1 MQKAL
6 ARQSVRQLARLAVIG
21 LINTL
26 NFFVL
31 MNLLR
36 FFDVPLIPAVTVAFA
51 AATFVSYLLNRSWTF
66 GLEASDGNLSE
77 TIRFYLVN
85 LGAWAVT
92 VGVIWSADQLFGP
105 LSRIGEN
112 LASLAAA
119 VVTLLPKFL
128 SYRDL
133 VFGKALAA
141 ARLAA
146 KPTS

>member
-1 MQKAL
+1 M
-6 ARQSVRQLARLAVIG
+6 ARLAVIG
-21 LINTL
+21 VLNTL

-36 FFDVPLIPAVTVAFA
+36 LLDVPLIPAVTVAFA
-51 AATFVSYLLNRSWTF
+51 AATFVSYLLNRAWTF

-92 VGVIWSADQLFGP
+92 VGVIWSSDQLFGP
-105 LSRIGEN
+105 LTRIGEN

-128 SYRDL
+128 TYRDL

-141 ARLAA
+141 ARLAT
-146 KPTS
+146 KPTT